1 MSAQFEPAGRGRR
14 LAATAIDFV
23 AVPTLALLIMLVTG
37 VLEHADDFVGNQVL
51 VRALLLGTSSY
62 LLLNGWLLV
71 KRGQTLGKAIT
82 GIKIIMHTPEGS
94 SPLFRTLAARALFF
108 PIAYLIFLPGPCLV
122 PIIDQAFIFGKS
134 RRTLHDRICQTSVVR
149 V

>member
-37 VLEHADDFVGNQVL
+37 VLEHADDYVGNQVML
-51 VRALLLGTSSY
+51 RALLLGISSY
-62 LLLNGWLLV
+62 LILNGWLLV
-71 KRGQTLGKAIT
+71 KRGQTLGKVIT
-82 GIKIIMHTPEGS
+82 GIKIIMNTPEGS
-94 SPLFRTLAARALFF
+94 APHFWTLAARALFF
-108 PIAYLIFLPGPCLV
+108 PVLYLIFLTGPGLI

-134 RRTLHDRICQTSVVR
+134 RRTLHDRICRTSVVR
-149 V
+149 T